1 MKERNKG
8 YIFIA
13 IAGIL
18 WSTIG
23 LFSNS
28 LMESGLNPS
37 QVAFGRLTLGCTFL
51 SLYCMISKPHL
62 LKISKKGLIYSI
74 VIGLICQAL
83 FNLCYLSSIQSVGV
97 SVAAVL
103 LYTSPLFL
111 AIFSKVVFKENINK
125 YKIISLIL
133 CFIGAILA
141 VTGGK
146 LDTSSLNPIGVGIGI
161 LSAIAYALMPIIN
174 KNALKEN
181 ESITL
186 VLYSFLFG
194 ALFMIPIS
202 NPSEVIIKMA
212 NPSILFNMLSLGLM
226 PAALAYIF
234 YMIGISKGVEL
245 SVAGVIA
252 SVELIFAQ
260 LIGWFILKE
269 AFSIIK
275 LLGLLFMIASALV
288 AIKGSDSTDTE
299 NENELEPT
307 SKAC

>member
-8 YIFIA
+8 YVFIA

-37 QVAFGRLTLGCTFL
+37 QVAFGRLTLGCIFL
-51 SLYCMISKPHL
+51 SLYCAISKPNL

-74 VIGLICQAL
+74 IIGFICQAL
-83 FNLCYLSSIQSVGV
+83 FNLCYLSSIKSVGV

-111 AIFSKVVFKENINK
+111 AVFSKIAFKEDINK
-125 YKIISLIL
+125 NKILSLIL

-146 LDTSSLNPIGVGIGI
+146 LDTSNLNPVGVGIGI

-186 VLYSFLFG
+186 LLYSFLFG

-202 NPSEVIIKMA
+202 NPSEVIMKMS
-212 NPSILFNMLSLGLM
+212 NPSILFNIVALGLM

-234 YMIGISKGVEL
+234 YMNGISKGVEL

-260 LIGWFILKE
+260 LIGWFIIGE
-269 AFSIIK
+269 VFSIIK
-275 LLGLLFMIASALV
+275 LFGLLFMIVSAVV
-288 AIKGSDSTDTE
+288 AIKGTDSTDKE
-299 NENELEPT
+299 NVYEST
-307 SKAC
+307 QKAC